1 MDDAAPITPSTVTEL
16 LHQQHDSV
24 RQMLREMDGLTG
36 SARVELFD
44 CLRATLAMHE
54 TAEEMIVYPEV
65 RDASDDGARIVKAR
79 QHEEHEAKQV
89 LADLE
94 KIGADAGAEF
104 DDLFAEFRTA
114 VLEHASAEETEVFPL
129 LESHLTH
136 EKLREMADSVIV
148 VESVA
153 PTHPHPHG
161 PDSALGNTLVG
172 PFVAMVDKVR
182 DRLAAH
188 ARER

>member
-24 RQMLREMDGLTG
+24 KQMLGEMDGLTG

-65 RDASDDGARIVKAR
+65 RDAGDDGARIVKAR

-94 KIGADAGAEF
+94 KIGANAGADF
-104 DDLFAEFRTA
+104 DELFAEFRTA
-114 VLEHASAEETEVFPL
+114 VLQHASAEEAEVFPL

-161 PDSALGNTLVG
+161 PDSALGNILVG

-188 ARER
+188 DSGR